1 MKTFLRIPRGAVAAI
16 IALSLV
22 AGPAAAARQKSA
34 PLKGEGEGLKIVANI
49 SYAGGTDMEFLTI
62 KGRDYAFAAAAPGVG
77 GAESGGLRVID
88 ITNPMKPKVAAL
100 LPCGLY
106 QGDVQI
112 SHDGRTLIL
121 GADNAG
127 GPESCLMVGLTG
139 FMTIDISNPLKPKP
153 IGVAQ
158 IPRGSH
164 NVTAHPTKPYIYN
177 SDSDQAQ
184 RGNIEIWSIKNPAK
198 PEKITDF
205 PVYTHSPHD
214 ISFNAD
220 GTKAVTAARTAVHIL
235 DTTDPEAPALIGA
248 AACPGCYLAHDAKFT
263 PDGTHIIV
271 GDEANGG
278 GAYPCPGGALYF
290 YELQNGAIPV
300 LKGSFHPGDKVFA
313 HDGQS
318 ALASCTSHVFDI
330 SDDGSKLAIS
340 WYSAG
345 THYLDI
351 SSMTGV
357 TMGDQRAGEGV
368 TELGWFEPTGGVT
381 WSSKFH
387 KGPYI
392 YSNDEFRGF
401 DVFKITG

>member
-1 MKTFLRIPRGAVAAI
+1 M
-16 IALSLV
+16 
-22 AGPAAAARQKSA
+22 
-34 PLKGEGEGLKIVANI
+34 
-49 SYAGGTDMEFLTI
+49 
-62 KGRDYAFAAAAPGVG
+62 
-77 GAESGGLRVID
+77 
-88 ITNPMKPKVAAL
+88 
-100 LPCGLY
+100 
-106 QGDVQI
+106 
-112 SHDGRTLIL
+112 GRTPGWPRVLSDGWSHRL
-121 GADNAG
+121 HDDRYQQPAQAEADRKCTD
-127 GPESCLMVGLTG
+127 PSG
-139 FMTIDISNPLKPKP
+139 F
-153 IGVAQ
+153 AQ
-158 IPRGSH
+158 L
-164 NVTAHPTKPYIYN
+164 TAHPTKPYIYN

-205 PVYTHSPHD
+205 PVYTRRAHD

-220 GTKAVTAARTAVHIL
+220 GTKAVTAASGPRCTSSTQPTPKPPPLSAR
-235 DTTDPEAPALIGA
+235 PPAPAATSHTMRSSLPMGRTSS
-248 AACPGCYLAHDAKFT
+248 L
-263 PDGTHIIV
+263 GTRRTV
-271 GDEANGG
+271 EALTR
-278 GAYPCPGGALYF
+278 APVARSISTSY
-290 YELQNGAIPV
+290 NGAIPV

-392 YSNDEFRGF
+392 YSNDKFRGF